1 MGPLPIQSRGLCK
14 TMKSGYRTIVIL
26 VIITILSYLFVD
38 IFYRAIDAK
47 LTRVKTGITVAEKK
61 ALPVIKRQPLISYNI
76 IPERNL
82 FGSINK
88 AAGERYIDIDELES
102 TKLNLVL
109 MGTVYGI
116 GELDCAVIEDKD
128 NRKQELFR
136 VGDTVASATVVRIM
150 RGMVVLHVDGK
161 DEILAMEVK
170 DSENMPGVT
179 ERTDSGS
186 KNSIIVRKSEIDE
199 AMKDM
204 GKILTQAR
212 IRPYFSA
219 GKSDGFI
226 INRIKK
232 GSIFQK
238 MGMQNGDIIQGVDG
252 QPIKSPDEMLEL
264 YNGLKS
270 GSAINLDIKRKGE
283 AQSLEYV
290 FQ

>member
-1 MGPLPIQSRGLCK
+1 MTTR
-14 TMKSGYRTIVIL
+14 YRTIIIL
-26 VIITILSYLFVD
+26 IVITILAYLSVD
-38 IFYRAIDAK
+38 IFYRTIDAK
-47 LTRVKTGITVAEKK
+47 LALVKTGITTVEKK
-61 ALPVIKRQPLISYNI
+61 PLPVVKRQSLGSYHVIS
-76 IPERNL
+76 ERNL

-88 AAGERYIDIDELES
+88 SAGERYINVDELES

-109 MGTVYGI
+109 LGTVYGI
-116 GELDCAVIEDKD
+116 GKLDCAVIEEKA
-128 NRKQELFR
+128 NNKQSLFR
-136 VGDTVASATVVRIM
+136 VGDAVASATLIRIM
-150 RGMVVLHVDGK
+150 RGMVVLHVDGR
-161 DEILAMEVK
+161 DEVLAMEVK
-170 DSENMPGVT
+170 DDKNTAGVT
-179 ERTDSGS
+179 ERTVSGTGT
-186 KNSIIVRKSEIDE
+186 SITVRKAEIDD

-238 MGMQNGDIIQGVDG
+238 MGMRNGDIIQGVDG
-252 QPIKSPDEMLEL
+252 QPIKSPDEMLKL

-270 GSAINLDIKRKGE
+270 GSAISLNIKRRGKE
-283 AQSLEYV
+283 QNLEYV